1 MARWT
6 KRSRI
11 YSRRRPGAA
20 PVDAGGGL
28 TGSSGL
34 PLSGVLRPSRGFVQT
49 DALALNSAGS
59 TDVSMCTGMVV
70 VVRDVAF

>member
-1 MARWT
+1 M
-6 KRSRI
+6 I
-11 YSRRRPGAA
+11 CSRRRPGAA

-34 PLSGVLRPSRGFVQT
+34 PLSGVLRPSRGFVRIGV
-49 DALALNSAGS
+49 LALNCAGS
-59 TDVSMCTGMVV
+59 TDASMCTGVVV